1 MRKPFSDQLRLD
13 CPLIA
18 ELELNLNCRDEIIP
32 LLAGLKHVYSQPRV
46 REEILDLVAQ
56 DVNAVS
62 RSDRGR
68 EGLDYWQITV
78 LAAARLGCNFDYDKL
93 QDLAEQ
99 HRALRQ
105 MMGIGDWQA
114 GPDFNW
120 RRIHDNICLLQPETI
135 TAINHALVEEGYR
148 LEPDAVTKQRADSFV
163 VETNIHYPT
172 ESSLIVDGVRKIIGF
187 CAELDAT
194 YELSGWRQHR
204 QLLRKVKQTNREI
217 ARIAHRKGSNYK
229 DRMVSPY
236 RSLLDRTKMIIER
249 AEATCET
256 LERAFELDLSAT
268 FKIDE
273 IKRFIGLT
281 RQVCDTARRRVLE
294 GEKVP
299 NADKLF
305 SLFETHTQLYRRGK
319 VAKPN
324 QLGRLVLV
332 FEDKLGFISHHCV
345 MNRDEGDK
353 DVAVNETRK
362 VQTRLKQAIK
372 ELSLDRG
379 FHSPTNQIELSEIV
393 NGICLP
399 KPGVKQSAVQLQT
412 ASVTFHQARQR
423 HSGVESAIGALQ
435 SGNGLVRCR
444 DVGEVGFERYVALAI
459 LGRNIQSLGKLILS
473 RQHPDSAAALTKR
486 AA

>member
-1 MRKPFSDQLRLD
+1 MRRGYSDQTRLD
-13 CPLIA
+13 SPAISDVK
-18 ELELNLNCRDEIIP
+18 LNVNCRDEIIP
-32 LLAGLKHVYSQPRV
+32 ILAGLKHIYSRPELRNAIV
-46 REEILDLVAQ
+46 DLVAQ
-56 DVNAVS
+56 DVNQDS
-62 RSDRGR
+62 RDDCGR
-68 EGLDYWQITV
+68 QGLGYWSITV
-78 LAAARLGCNFDYDKL
+78 LAAVRLGCNLDYDKL

-99 HRALRQ
+99 HRTLRQ
-105 MMGIGDWQA
+105 IMGIGDWEDDVNLSA
-114 GPDFNW
+114 
-120 RRIHDNICLLQPETI
+120 RRIGDNLRLLKSTTI
-135 TAINHALVEEGYR
+135 EAISHAIVGEAYR
-148 LEPDAVTKQRADSFV
+148 LEPDAVKQQRADSFV
-163 VETNIHYPT
+163 VETDIHYPT
-172 ESSLIVDGVRKIIGF
+172 ESSLIADGVRKIIGF

-217 ARIAHRKGSNYK
+217 ARIAHRKGANYK

-256 LERAFELDLSAT
+256 LERAFELDLSTT

-324 QLGRLVLV
+324 QFGRLVLV